1 MGKIMLKTTEPVAI
15 LSMREIENL
24 INAAVK
30 KAVEETMQ
38 AIGCRTATRS
48 NERHIHQR
56 PNIEGSILRIGQV
69 KDLVGLSSASIYR
82 RIKAGEFP
90 APVKLGKHASGWLLS
105 DINAWVS
112 RLVV

>member
-1 MGKIMLKTTEPVAI
+1 MLKTTEPVVI

-30 KAVEETMQ
+30 KAVEETML
-38 AIGCRTATRS
+38 AVGYRTASSS
-48 NERHIHQR
+48 NDRNIHPR

-82 RIKAGEFP
+82 LIKAGDFP
-90 APVKLGKHASGWLLS
+90 AQIKLG
-105 DINAWVS
+105 
-112 RLVV
+112 